1 MEGFRNIFRL
11 VISSLLICCCFLNNA
26 NKSFADST
34 VNLKNET
41 QEDSTRRSRLH
52 EILIALIKQQKDLE
66 LIDDGVQFFENPIN
80 NSEKYDPSK
89 IVERNQRIIKKY
101 QSLVRSAIA
110 LDALLES
117 EDYDIGV

>member
-1 MEGFRNIFRL
+1 M
-11 VISSLLICCCFLNNA
+11 
-26 NKSFADST
+26 
-34 VNLKNET
+34 NLKKNEA
-41 QEDSTRRSRLH
+41 EEHLKRRSRLH

-66 LIDDGVQFFENPIN
+66 LMDDGVQVFENPIKQ
-80 NSEKYDPSK
+80 SEKYDPSK

-117 EDYDIGV
+117 EDYNISKERIS

>member
-1 MEGFRNIFRL
+1 M
-11 VISSLLICCCFLNNA
+11 
-26 NKSFADST
+26 
-34 VNLKNET
+34 NLKRNEA
-41 QEDSTRRSRLH
+41 QEQLIRRSRLH

-66 LIDDGVQFFENPIN
+66 LMDDGVQLFENPN
-80 NSEKYDPSK
+80 NHSEKYDPSK

-117 EDYDIGV
+117 EDYDVSDGRIS

>member
-1 MEGFRNIFRL
+1 M
-11 VISSLLICCCFLNNA
+11 
-26 NKSFADST
+26 
-34 VNLKNET
+34 NLKKNET
-41 QEDSTRRSRLH
+41 KENLSRRSRLH

-66 LIDDGVQFFENPIN
+66 LMDDGVQVFENPIN
-80 NSEKYDPSK
+80 HLEKYDPSK

-117 EDYDIGV
+117 EDYDISNGKIS